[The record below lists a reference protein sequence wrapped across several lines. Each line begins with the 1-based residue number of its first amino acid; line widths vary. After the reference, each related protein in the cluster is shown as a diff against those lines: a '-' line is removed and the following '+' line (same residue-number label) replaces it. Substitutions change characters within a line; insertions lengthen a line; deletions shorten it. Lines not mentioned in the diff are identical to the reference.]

1 MLSVLF
7 ATEVYYTIN
16 ENNNEETQIAGGN
29 WEKLIRP
36 SAFKKKIFL
45 PLRKAYFVLA
55 FSCWGKKNLNL
66 KCWISIFE
74 NQHNFNLIISD
85 SLLYN
90 INIRIG
96 TYLDQPHAIK

>member
-36 SAFKKKIFL
+36 SAFKKKFFL

-55 FSCWGKKNLNL
+55 FSCWGKKI
-66 KCWISIFE
+66 WI
-74 NQHNFNLIISD
+74 
-85 SLLYN
+85 
-90 INIRIG
+90 
-96 TYLDQPHAIK
+96 